1 MNYIQIE
8 GGSDKGQERELAGT
22 CDVCKATELKEV
34 YDAVL
39 PCINPFASKVG
50 WCWCCK
56 ECFQQGRGELGI
68 TMGQRY
74 KNVCLVS
81 GKT

>member
-8 GGSDKGQERELAGT
+8 GGSSKGQERELSGT
-22 CDVCKATELKEV
+22 CSVCKATELKEV

-39 PCINPFASKVG
+39 PCINPFASQVG

-68 TMGQRY
+68 GAGQRY
-74 KNVCLVS
+74 KSKNS
-81 GKT
+81 A